1 MNHFSKRS
9 NIISLEQITLIKFQE
24 IHNTKALFLSNIKG
38 VLNGRENITERPQ
51 LIAQA
56 MKIKEIQ
63 CLDNKVYNPK
73 LKKRNSIKHTKES
86 FANYLCKYEVRIDIN
101 KLSIHCN

>member
-1 MNHFSKRS
+1 M
-9 NIISLEQITLIKFQE
+9 IKFQE
-24 IHNTKALFLSNIKG
+24 VHNTKALFLSNIKG

-56 MKIKEIQ
+56 MKIKELQ
-63 CLDNKVYNPK
+63 CLDNTVYNPK

-86 FANYLCKYEVRIDIN
+86 LPITCANMKLESISIN
-101 KLSIHCN
+101 YQYIAIEWAEMKNKN